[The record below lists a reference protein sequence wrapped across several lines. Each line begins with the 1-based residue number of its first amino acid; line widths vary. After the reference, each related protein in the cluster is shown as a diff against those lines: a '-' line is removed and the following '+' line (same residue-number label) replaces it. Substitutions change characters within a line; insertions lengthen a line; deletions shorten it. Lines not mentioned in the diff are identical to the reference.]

1 MKIETFIKNEVR
13 KYKKVVERAIQNK
26 KVDLD
31 RLERKKNQYYWNCE
45 EKIQK
50 ANLHYTESC
59 RLKRMARDMLEEV
72 DKEFFGVYINGI
84 CVGYDFLKYSI

>member
-1 MKIETFIKNEVR
+1 MKIETVIKNEVR

-45 EKIQK
+45 EKNSK
-50 ANLHYTESC
+50 ANLHYTES
-59 RLKRMARDMLEEV
+59 RPFETHGKRYAGR
-72 DKEFFGVYINGI
+72 GG
-84 CVGYDFLKYSI
+84 